1 MKGADAMLRW
11 VTGCS
16 AVLGVIAVGASL
28 LVDLPGVTLGVAL
41 GAALAVAN
49 LFSLQWLGARLVAK
63 GQSGGRAGSTAL
75 LFAAKFVV
83 YLGAVYAIHR
93 FFQVDLLAMV
103 AGLSVIVIAI
113 PLGAVI
119 GPPLTADTS
128 ESIHG

>member
-16 AVLGVIAVGASL
+16 AVLGVLAVLASL
-28 LVDLPGVTLGVAL
+28 LVDLPGATLGVAL

-63 GQSGGRAGSTAL
+63 GNEGRGAGGTAL
-75 LFAAKFVV
+75 LFGAKFVV
-83 YLGAVYAIHR
+83 YLGAVYAVHR
-93 FFQVDLLAMV
+93 FFQVDLLAML

-119 GPPLTADTS
+119 GPPLTAETS

>member
-16 AVLGVIAVGASL
+16 AVLGVIAVAVSL
-28 LVDLPGVTLGVAL
+28 AVDLPGVTLGVAV

-49 LFSLQWLGARLVAK
+49 LLSLQWLGARLMAK
-63 GQSGGRAGSTAL
+63 GADTRGAAGTVL
-75 LFAAKFVV
+75 LFGVKILA
-83 YLGAVYAIHR
+83 YLGAVYAVHTI
-93 FFQVDLLAMV
+93 FQVDLLAML